1 MELCERI
8 VDGETVA
15 GLRAGIKKNL
25 VPFVKAVRE
34 LRVHAKKVRRKQR
47 SHVPLSLC

>member
-15 GLRAGIKKNL
+15 GVKAAAKKNL
-25 VPFVKAVRE
+25 VPFVKVVRE
-34 LRVHAKKVRRKQR
+34 LRVHAKKVSRTFG
-47 SHVPLSLC
+47 

>member
-8 VDGETVA
+8 VDGEAIA
-15 GLRAGIKKNL
+15 GVKTGLKKNL

-34 LRVHAKKVRRKQR
+34 LRVHAKKVQTRQ
-47 SHVPLSLC
+47 SGA